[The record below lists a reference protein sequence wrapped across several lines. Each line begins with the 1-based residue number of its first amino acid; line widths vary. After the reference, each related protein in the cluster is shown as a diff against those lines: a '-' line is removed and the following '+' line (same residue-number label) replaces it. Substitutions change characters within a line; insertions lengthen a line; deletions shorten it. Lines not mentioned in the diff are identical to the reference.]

1 VNVRQKEDPW
11 NSILSGA
18 ATGGILSLRQGF
30 RSVDSS
36 MHGAI
41 FFALVNGAIIMAQRS
56 QPDPLSMPVD
66 VPAVTPVEM
75 YSSMPVDD
83 EAITPVE
90 TCEKESG
97 RGSHK

>member
-1 VNVRQKEDPW
+1 MRQKEDPW

-75 YSSMPVDD
+75 SSLSMPVDA

-90 TCEKESG
+90 TFEKESG